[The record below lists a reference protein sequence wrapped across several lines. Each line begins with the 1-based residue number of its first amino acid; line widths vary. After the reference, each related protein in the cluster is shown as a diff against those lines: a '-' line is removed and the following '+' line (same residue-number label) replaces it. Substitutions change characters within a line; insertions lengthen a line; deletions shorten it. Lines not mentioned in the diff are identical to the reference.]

1 MRLCHV
7 PEISEKFND
16 VIVSRESNCPD
27 TRRDRGISPDLKGI
41 TSPRKACPG
50 HRTGLAMTI
59 HIPRPEFNLGR
70 GRMCSVL
77 ILSACLAVVRLSAG
91 ETATAFPV
99 PPELKPNVAF
109 WVDVFT
115 KYTKDQ
121 AILHDTENPLRIYSI
136 VDVKGLS
143 RDIPEERK
151 KREALVEK
159 ERERICSLLL
169 RLGDPNRTDTAMT
182 ERERT
187 VRGLFGDS
195 ANAEDLLKAAESI
208 RSQGGLRES
217 FTEGL
222 IRSGRYIA
230 EIRRIFRARGLPEE
244 LVYLPH
250 VESSYNWRAVSRA
263 GAVGV
268 WQFTKS
274 TGKIFLTVDDAID
287 ERRDPLL
294 SAEAAARLLKR
305 NFEVTGKW
313 PLAVTAYNH
322 GLLSIRKAMETLG
335 TDDLMR
341 IILSYEHKPFGFAS
355 KNFYAEFLAAVE
367 VAKNPSRYFGDV
379 VPDPPIVFSGEELPV
394 SLTLA
399 AAQRAFRCGRDTLAA
414 LNPAFLPSVLREK
427 AAIPRGYTL
436 RIPGGTDV
444 AAAYE
449 TLTSEGLLPRGSYR
463 AWCRGA
469 EEILFRFI
477 ESTERGPDAFGPH
490 T

>member
-1 MRLCHV
+1 MDNKV
-7 PEISEKFND
+7 KIKSEIQIKILSILRIQRN
-16 VIVSRESNCPD
+16 
-27 TRRDRGISPDLKGI
+27 
-41 TSPRKACPG
+41 PR
-50 HRTGLAMTI
+50 
-59 HIPRPEFNLGR
+59 R
-70 GRMCSVL
+70 GRMCF
-77 ILSACLAVVRLSAG
+77 ILLQLTCLALGRLCAG
-91 ETATAFPV
+91 ESSAAFPV
-99 PPELKPNVAF
+99 PPELRPNVEF

-121 AILHDTENPLRIYSI
+121 AILHDNVVPLRIYSI

-143 RDIPEERK
+143 RDIPKEKK
-151 KREALVEK
+151 KRESLVDK
-159 ERERICSLLL
+159 EREGICSILK
-169 RLGDPNRTDTAMT
+169 RLGDPDLDGTTMT
-182 ERERT
+182 EQELK
-187 VRGLFGDS
+187 VRGLFDDS
-195 ANAEDLLKAAESI
+195 AKTGDFLKAAENI
-208 RSQGGLRES
+208 RSQSGLRES
-217 FTEGL
+217 FAEGL
-222 IRSGRYIA
+222 VRSGRYID
-230 EIRRIFRARGLPEE
+230 EIRRIFRTWGLPEE

-250 VESSYNWRAVSRA
+250 VESSYNWRAVSKA

-322 GLLSIRKAMETLG
+322 GLLSIRNAMETLG

-399 AAQRAFRCGRDTLAA
+399 AAQRAFRCDRDTLAA
-414 LNPAFLPSVLREK
+414 LNPAFLPSVLKEK

-436 RIPGGTDV
+436 RLPGDTDIT
-444 AAAYE
+444 AAYE
-449 TLTSEGLLPRGSYR
+449 TLTSEGFLPRGSYR
-463 AWCRGA
+463 AWCKGA
-469 EEILFRFI
+469 EKILFQFI
-477 ESTERGPDAFGPH
+477 ESSERGPDAFGPH